1 MGSDLNNKRKKRS
14 QVATVKR
21 SQVATVKRSRVS
33 DSEKIAGKR
42 QKEIVYKYL

>member
-1 MGSDLNNKRKKRS
+1 MKWNEMKWNNNNKRK
-14 QVATVKR
+14 KR